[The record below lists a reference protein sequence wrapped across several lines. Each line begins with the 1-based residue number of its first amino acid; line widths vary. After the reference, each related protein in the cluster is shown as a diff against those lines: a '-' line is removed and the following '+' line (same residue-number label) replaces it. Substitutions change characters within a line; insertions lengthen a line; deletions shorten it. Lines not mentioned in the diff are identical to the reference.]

1 MKDLVIIGS
10 GPAGL
15 SAAVYA
21 YRGMLDVTV
30 VEKQPF
36 SGGQIVNTEQVDNYL
51 GLCGING
58 FDMGMKFREH
68 VDSFNVPFT
77 EGEVIGIEQLAD
89 KKGFKLTLDNN
100 DTIETKTVL
109 IATGASHK
117 KLGLEGENKFAGA
130 GVSYCATCDGA
141 FFKNKEVALVGGGDV
156 ALEDALYLSKIC
168 KKVYLIHR
176 REGLRGAKVL
186 QEKMKKTEN
195 IEFLPFYEVE
205 SINGE
210 NVVESLTIV
219 NDKTKEKKELSVS
232 GLFVAIGM
240 EPHTDFAKGI
250 VAMDDA
256 GYIKASEDGITDTPG
271 IFVAGDVRTK
281 NLRQVVTAVSDG
293 ANGVYSILSY
303 MEKEEI

>member
-1 MKDLVIIGS
+1 M
-10 GPAGL
+10 
-15 SAAVYA
+15 
-21 YRGMLDVTV
+21 
-30 VEKQPF
+30 
-36 SGGQIVNTEQVDNYL
+36 
-51 GLCGING
+51 
-58 FDMGMKFREH
+58 
-68 VDSFNVPFT
+68 
-77 EGEVIGIEQLAD
+77 
-89 KKGFKLTLDNN
+89 
-100 DTIETKTVL
+100 
-109 IATGASHK
+109 
-117 KLGLEGENKFAGA
+117 
-130 GVSYCATCDGA
+130 
-141 FFKNKEVALVGGGDV
+141 
-156 ALEDALYLSKIC
+156 SKIC

-219 NDKTKEKKELSVS
+219 NNKTKEKKELSVS

-281 NLRQVVTAVSDG
+281 NLRQVATAVSDG